1 MENNKPAIEKN
12 RALADNKKADNSNQR
27 AAMEKRRALIEKR
40 KKEMKRR
47 KIITALI
54 AVIMAFAGIAVG
66 FALGR
71 GSVSDDVSISSGN
84 EEGRLSI
91 ETTTQNGDWITVK
104 TSFINFRYPFAFSDI
119 IEVET
124 YNEGLSSQLRFYAN
138 IDGKKL
144 LNYVIYFN
152 SNEGISCGTL
162 KLQGE
167 IPVSVEF
174 EKAPKKLSE
183 DWLNTFYAVQET
195 FNDVLK
201 SMEENKAF
209 ISIE

>member
-1 MENNKPAIEKN
+1 MKFLRKGVVMESNKTSTE
-12 RALADNKKADNSNQR
+12 NKR
-27 AAMEKRRALIEKR
+27 AAMEKRKALIEKK

-47 KIITALI
+47 KIITLI
-54 AVIMAFAGIAVG
+54 IAIIMTVAGIAVG

-71 GSVSDDVSISSGN
+71 GSVPDDVSFSSQN

-91 ETTTQNGDWITVK
+91 ISTTESGDWVTVK
-104 TSFINFRYPFAFSDI
+104 TSFISLRYPFAFSDI
-119 IEVET
+119 IAVEA
-124 YNEGLSSQLRFYAN
+124 YNEGLASQLRFYSN
-138 IDGKKL
+138 LDGKKT

-152 SNEGISCGTL
+152 SNEGIPCGTL

-167 IPVSVEF
+167 IPISVEF

-195 FNDVLK
+195 FNDVIK
-201 SMEENKAF
+201 SMEENGMIPAD
-209 ISIE
+209 

>member
-1 MENNKPAIEKN
+1 MESNKTSTE
-12 RALADNKKADNSNQR
+12 NKR
-27 AAMEKRRALIEKR
+27 AAMEKRKALIEKK

-47 KIITALI
+47 KIITLI
-54 AVIMAFAGIAVG
+54 IAIIMTVAGIAVG

-71 GSVSDDVSISSGN
+71 GSVPDDVSFSSQN

-91 ETTTQNGDWITVK
+91 ISTTESGDWVTVK
-104 TSFINFRYPFAFSDI
+104 TSFISLRYPFAFSDI
-119 IEVET
+119 IAVEA
-124 YNEGLSSQLRFYAN
+124 YNEGLASQLRFYSN
-138 IDGKKL
+138 LDGKKT

-152 SNEGISCGTL
+152 SNEGIPCGTL

-167 IPVSVEF
+167 IPISVEF

-195 FNDVLK
+195 FNDVIK
-201 SMEENKAF
+201 SMEENGMIPAD
-209 ISIE
+209 

>member
-1 MENNKPAIEKN
+1 MENNKTSVE
-12 RALADNKKADNSNQR
+12 NKR
-27 AAMEKRRALIEKR
+27 AAMEKRKALIEKK

-47 KIITALI
+47 KIITLII
-54 AVIMAFAGIAVG
+54 AVIMTVAGIAFG

-71 GSVSDDVSISSGN
+71 GSVPDDVSFSSQN

-91 ETTTQNGDWITVK
+91 ISTTESGDWVTVK
-104 TSFINFRYPFAFSDI
+104 TSFISLRYPFAFSDI
-119 IEVET
+119 IAVEA
-124 YNEGLSSQLRFYAN
+124 YNEGLASQLRFYAN
-138 IDGKKL
+138 IDGKKT

-152 SNEGISCGTL
+152 SNEGIPCGTL

-201 SMEENKAF
+201 SMENNKSF
-209 ISIE
+209 VSIA